1 MKTLLRYGAIF
12 VGALLSLLLLLTLAV
27 VLFVDPNDYRD
38 DILNALSEET
48 GREFSMDGDIELG
61 AFPCCSLRLNSVSAG
76 NPTSWQEGAAK
87 EQRGRESGFIRVASA
102 DLSVQLWP
110 LLTRGELRIGQVTL
124 DGLSV
129 NLISRKDG
137 SVNWEF
143 AAAGDDRPDDVRD
156 EEPGAPAAVLN
167 IDGIVVRDAEVRYS
181 DLAAGDSIHLTEL
194 DFSAGRIVFGEPT
207 DIRLSLLADGLLPEQ
222 PVRLELDAAAVLS
235 ADGNQAEL
243 RDLAMQLDA
252 TRITGW
258 VKLLDLQSEKL
269 AFELKVDRLD
279 ADAYLAA
286 ESGADDTNTAAANIN
301 DERIDVPADTLRTL
315 NVNGNINIAE
325 LIFEGAQLSD
335 VNVTVASGSGAL
347 RLHPLTATLYGG
359 SYAGDVR
366 LDVRG
371 SKPKLAV
378 DEKLTGITLAELL
391 ADTADMENLAGFGNL
406 RITANGRGD
415 TVGELLK
422 SLSGDAAF
430 ELQEGMYRG
439 VDLWYEV
446 RKAQAL
452 IKQTEPPPRP
462 DNPRTELSE
471 FSGTLK
477 FAGGQAS
484 NQDFK
489 ATLPFMRLTG
499 AGNINLVDAVMDYR
513 LQARV
518 VDTPG
523 LVDSPDVDS
532 PAADES
538 ADTADT
544 VSQLKGLTIPIN
556 VKGPIDDPKVGVD
569 LGDLL
574 KDTVTEKAR
583 ERLEDKLKKKLK
595 LFD

>member
-1 MKTLLRYGAIF
+1 MNSLLRYGAIF
-12 VGALLSLLLLLTLAV
+12 VGALLSLLLILTLAV

-76 NPTSWQEGAAK
+76 NPTAWQE
-87 EQRGRESGFIRVASA
+87 QRWRESDFMRVASA

-143 AAAGDDRPDDVRD
+143 TAAGDDSPNDVRD
-156 EEPGAPAAVLN
+156 EEPGAPAAALN
-167 IDGIVVRDAEVRYS
+167 IDGIVVRDAEVSYS
-181 DLAAGDSIHLTEL
+181 DLAAGDSIRLTEL
-194 DFSAGRIVFGEPT
+194 DFSAGRIVFGEPA
-207 DIRLSLLADGLLPEQ
+207 DISVSLLAAGLLPEQ
-222 PVRLELDAAAVLS
+222 PVRLELEAAAVIS

-258 VKLLDLQSEKL
+258 VKLLDLQSEQL

-286 ESGADDTNTAAANIN
+286 ESGAEDTNAAASNIN

-325 LIFEGAQLSD
+325 LIFEGAQLAD
-335 VNVTVASGSGAL
+335 VNVTVASGGGAL

-378 DEKLTGITLAELL
+378 DGKLTGITLAELL

-430 ELQEGMYRG
+430 ELQQGMYRG

-477 FAGGQAS
+477 FADGQAS

-583 ERLEDKLKKKLK
+583 ERLEDKIKKKLK

>member
-1 MKTLLRYGAIF
+1 MNSLLRYGAIF
-12 VGALLSLLLLLTLAV
+12 IGALLSLLLILTLAV

-76 NPTSWQEGAAK
+76 NPTSWQEK
-87 EQRGRESGFIRVASA
+87 RWRESDFMRVASA
-102 DLSVQLWP
+102 DLSLQLWP

-143 AAAGDDRPDDVRD
+143 TAAGDDSPDDVRD
-156 EEPGAPAAVLN
+156 EEPGAPARSSAALN

-181 DLAAGDSIHLTEL
+181 DLAAGDSIQLAEL

-207 DIRLSLLADGLLPEQ
+207 DIRLSLLAAGLLPEQ
-222 PVRLELDAAAVLS
+222 PVRLELEAAAVLS

-243 RDLAMQLDA
+243 RDLAIQLDA

-286 ESGADDTNTAAANIN
+286 ESGAEDTNAAASNIN

-325 LIFEGAQLSD
+325 LIFEGAQLAD
-335 VNVTVASGSGAL
+335 VNVTVASGGGAL

-430 ELQEGMYRG
+430 ELQQGMYRG

-477 FAGGQAS
+477 FADGQAS

-583 ERLEDKLKKKLK
+583 ERLEDKIKKKLK